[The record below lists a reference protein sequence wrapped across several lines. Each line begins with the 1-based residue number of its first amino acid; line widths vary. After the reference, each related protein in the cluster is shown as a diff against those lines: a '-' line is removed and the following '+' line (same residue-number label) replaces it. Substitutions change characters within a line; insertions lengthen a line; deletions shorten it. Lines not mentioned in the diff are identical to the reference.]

1 MNEYSAD
8 VLTVPNITQV
18 GMTYEV
24 DWTEGVKV
32 KFAGLYLHSD
42 KIIDAKVTI
51 YAYNEISG
59 AKLLGPLRTSI
70 TKTWRNVISE
80 LNDISERN
88 DWKQRLTQAS

>member
-8 VLTVPNITQV
+8 VLTVPTITLV

-42 KIIDAKVTI
+42 KNIDAKVTI
-51 YAYNEISG
+51 YDYNEISG

-70 TKTWRNVISE
+70 TKT
-80 LNDISERN
+80 
-88 DWKQRLTQAS
+88 